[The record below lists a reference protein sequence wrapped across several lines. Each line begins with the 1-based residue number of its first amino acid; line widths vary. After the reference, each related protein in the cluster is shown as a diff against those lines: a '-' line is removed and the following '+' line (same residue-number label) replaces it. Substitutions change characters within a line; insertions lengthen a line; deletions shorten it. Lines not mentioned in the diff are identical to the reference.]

1 MQIILGLQ
9 MCIRDSG
16 NRTLGASA
24 IGGILIGM
32 IFQIFIVPVLF
43 VEMCIRDR

>member
-1 MQIILGLQ
+1 MGVGAH
-9 MCIRDSG
+9 G

-24 IGGILIGM
+24 IGGMLIGM

-43 VEMCIRDR
+43 NFGFNRRVLFRSSN